1 MPQFK
6 ILFFF
11 LILSSMIVFSIG
23 FGEVG
28 IISVFSQNDKDE
40 DQTQNSKNSNN
51 NDDKG
56 GLTTIKVKMNKNNLD
71 IENHDRLKI
80 VGYLNGEGQIKY
92 IDLKELNKE
101 EKQEKSPTLTT
112 TNSKNIKPLI
122 IDLKFNKS
130 NDISSVMV
138 DDEYYICAYVLD
150 NDSNNKRE
158 ISYDSD
164 SLTNDANDYFPI
176 YDCDEGNIGLST
188 SKDTVT
194 LFSTMK
200 KYSESKTKYSTSKT
214 FYATAE
220 QKTKEANIDNDSEKV
235 KITINVPIS
244 DAKDIEDMK
253 VVSMVKG
260 EYKIKTIDVQKAL
273 KNGNIK
279 DGKIPVPFTFER
291 QTEVGPIQ
299 PGDLFFGCVTS
310 DEFSDQNSDCE
321 KRMLKDLS
329 MLNWVCARKDS
340 SC

>member
-1 MPQFK
+1 
-6 ILFFF
+6 
-11 LILSSMIVFSIG
+11 MIV
-23 FGEVG
+23 
-28 IISVFSQNDKDE
+28 
-40 DQTQNSKNSNN
+40 
-51 NDDKG
+51 
-56 GLTTIKVKMNKNNLD
+56 
-71 IENHDRLKI
+71 
-80 VGYLNGEGQIKY
+80 
-92 IDLKELNKE
+92 
-101 EKQEKSPTLTT
+101 
-112 TNSKNIKPLI
+112 
-122 IDLKFNKS
+122 DLKFNKS

-138 DDEYYICAYVLD
+138 DDEYYVCAYVLD
-150 NDSNNKRE
+150 NNNKKN
-158 ISYDSD
+158 SYNNDDSTID
-164 SLTNDANDYFPI
+164 TNVSFPL

-200 KYSESKTKYSTSKT
+200 KYGESKAKYSTSKT
-214 FYATAE
+214 FHATKE
-220 QKTKEANIDNDSEKV
+220 QKTKEADIDNDSEKV

-273 KNGNIK
+273 KNGNIN

-321 KRMLKDLS
+321 KKCS
-329 MLNWVCARKDS
+329 KI
-340 SC
+340 